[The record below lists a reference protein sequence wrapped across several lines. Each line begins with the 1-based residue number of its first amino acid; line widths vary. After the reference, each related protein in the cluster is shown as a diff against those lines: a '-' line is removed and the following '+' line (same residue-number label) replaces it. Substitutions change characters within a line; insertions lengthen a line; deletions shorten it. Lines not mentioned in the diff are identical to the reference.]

1 VLSIALD
8 CPLLPSALCCT
19 DEDEDDEDLLPPV
32 AEQFVKDCAAAL
44 KACPPGKA
52 AIYLGGE
59 ALLDASTAAGES
71 HA

>member
-1 VLSIALD
+1 LTAHADDSD
-8 CPLLPSALCCT
+8 
-19 DEDEDDEDLLPPV
+19 DEEDLLPPV

-59 ALLDASTAAGES
+59 ALLDTSPAGVCMFVAATM
-71 HA
+71 